1 VAVDFDDTP
10 EEASFRAEARTWLVA
25 NAPAKGSPDDFST
38 GFVEGTID
46 PDEFLRRA
54 KTWQAFL
61 VDEGWAG
68 ITWPREHG
76 GRGGTSM
83 QQVIWGQEAGQFG
96 VAVNTFAVGIGMAG
110 PTILRHGNDEQK
122 ARFLRPMLR
131 GDEVWCQL
139 FSEPDAGSDLANIGT
154 RAVRDGDEWVVSGQ
168 KVWTSGAADSDWGIL
183 LARTDPEVPKHKG
196 ITYFLVDMTTPG
208 FDIRPLRQ
216 MTGSE
221 HFSEVFLDEVRIP
234 HANVLGDVDGGWGCA
249 ITTLSNERGL
259 IAGANRSSDTM
270 ALIELAR
277 KRGRAGDP
285 LLRQA
290 LVDCWIRQQIQR
302 YHGFRLQTALSKGVP
317 PGPETSVM
325 KLWAAEYL
333 RRLGDVSLALL
344 GPEGTLLDEAN
355 EAGTD
360 WQARFLYAPAIRIAG
375 GSNEVQRNIMGER
388 VLGLPREP
396 SVDRAVS
403 FRELNSSPRDESRSS
418 RDETGA
424 SGGAGRSAPGPGGA
438 QVANSRSGD
447 DGSSVPTGGGA

>member
-1 VAVDFDDTP
+1 
-10 EEASFRAEARTWLVA
+10 
-25 NAPAKGSPDDFST
+25 
-38 GFVEGTID
+38 
-46 PDEFLRRA
+46 
-54 KTWQAFL
+54 
-61 VDEGWAG
+61 
-68 ITWPREHG
+68 
-76 GRGGTSM
+76 
-83 QQVIWGQEAGQFG
+83 
-96 VAVNTFAVGIGMAG
+96 
-110 PTILRHGNDEQK
+110 
-122 ARFLRPMLR
+122 
-131 GDEVWCQL
+131 
-139 FSEPDAGSDLANIGT
+139 
-154 RAVRDGDEWVVSGQ
+154 
-168 KVWTSGAADSDWGIL
+168 
-183 LARTDPEVPKHKG
+183 
-196 ITYFLVDMTTPG
+196 
-208 FDIRPLRQ
+208 
-216 MTGSE
+216 
-221 HFSEVFLDEVRIP
+221 
-234 HANVLGDVDGGWGCA
+234 
-249 ITTLSNERGL
+249 
-259 IAGANRSSDTM
+259 M

-277 KRGRAGDP
+277 KRGRTDDP

-403 FRELNSSPRDESRSS
+403 FRELNSSPRDDTRSA
-418 RDETGA
+418 RDGTRA
-424 SGGAGRSAPGPGGA
+424 SGGAGPSARGPGGSPGP
-438 QVANSRSGD
+438 NSRSGD